1 MGNNTGMRTAIAA
14 CLFAVLAATP
24 ASAQQEGL
32 IDVFGNWSAFAIKAT
47 GQPVCYIGSEPLKQ
61 QGKYKKRG
69 DSYILVTLRPADKK
83 TAGVVSLAAGY
94 TYKANSDARAKIGK
108 DTFKLFTRDSSAWA
122 YDDAADAA
130 MIAAMKRG
138 AAMVVTGTSSR
149 GTKTTDSYS
158 LKGFTAAYNAASAA
172 CKFK

>member
-1 MGNNTGMRTAIAA
+1 MRTAVLT
-14 CLFAVLAATP
+14 CLLTVVAAAT
-24 ASAQQEGL
+24 ASAQQDGL
-32 IDVFGNWSAFAIKAT
+32 IDVFGDWSAFAIKAG
-47 GQPVCYIGSEPLKQ
+47 GQPVCYIGSEPHKQ

-69 DSYILVTLRPADKK
+69 DSYMLVTLRPADQK
-83 TAGVVSLAAGY
+83 TAGVISIVAGY
-94 TYKANSDARAKIGK
+94 TYKADSDARAKIGD

-122 YDDAADAA
+122 YDDNADTA

-138 AAMVVTGTSSR
+138 SAMVVTGTSSR

-158 LKGFTAAYNAASAA
+158 LKGFTAAYNTARAA